1 MTLSSIISISISLTF
16 IYLLLSLAASE
27 LQEIL
32 ASFLN
37 LRSQHLKKHIYALF
51 GEEPLE
57 DGLQF
62 GKFIKSFFK
71 QKSEGSN
78 SEALVEKL
86 YEKYLKPPL
95 KTGANQKR
103 KQSQEPEEISPK
115 QFADSLIE
123 LIRDEL
129 NYENIDDFREHGLP
143 NLLEDIKKSSLPSK
157 LKKDLIAITRKAMSR
172 FEKTEDQL
180 KSLDQEIQSW
190 FNTSMEYASK
200 FYRKKSVLISRILAV
215 ILVLILNIDTIN
227 IVDNLSK
234 SEILSSTLENTA
246 TEFITSNSQGTAC
259 SDIED
264 EARFQTCISNVKNE
278 ITMALDNI
286 DNLPIGWNWSDPLQE
301 QFTPLNVSNVIN
313 AVVGWGISVFAISMG
328 APFWYKVL
336 NDLINIRSNNKRNS
350 TKNES

>member
-1 MTLSSIISISISLTF
+1 
-16 IYLLLSLAASE
+16 
-27 LQEIL
+27 
-32 ASFLN
+32 
-37 LRSQHLKKHIYALF
+37 
-51 GEEPLE
+51 
-57 DGLQF
+57 
-62 GKFIKSFFK
+62 
-71 QKSEGSN
+71 
-78 SEALVEKL
+78 VEKL